1 MINGNYH
8 LVSISGTLGKNGE
21 CGKVKKTDAIQLQPS
36 PACRNVNLVWID
48 FLIKKPEVR
57 FCMKCLD
64 FSMLATNKNF
74 SNTVQA

>member
-1 MINGNYH
+1 M
-8 LVSISGTLGKNGE
+8 
-21 CGKVKKTDAIQLQPS
+21 KKTDAIQLQPS